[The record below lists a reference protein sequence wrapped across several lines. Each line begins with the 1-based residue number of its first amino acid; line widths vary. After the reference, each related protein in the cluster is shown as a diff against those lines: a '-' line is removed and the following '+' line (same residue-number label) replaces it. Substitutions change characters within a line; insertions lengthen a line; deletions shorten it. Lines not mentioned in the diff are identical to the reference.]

1 MKVTNKLF
9 DKKGNTL
16 KFKINNEM
24 QKASVS
30 DPIEVVYAHIEEVNE
45 NGMLIHEGSI
55 KTTRKRYPLQFQ
67 HRDFRIEDIV
77 GYIET
82 DATSNEKGELVGQM
96 YFYETPQ
103 GQHAKQLW
111 DDGVLDELSV
121 SYYILDYEII
131 DNLDETT
138 YMDVKDALLKEVSIL
153 SVGADRNTGAVDKDT
168 NEKNPEDDADDKSDD
183 KTTDDNQDD
192 KQDENK
198 DDVEPSNPVGDNSL
212 EDYRNK
218 LLNML
223 IEL

>member
-9 DKKGNTL
+9 DKKGNAL

-24 QKASVS
+24 QKVNVS
-30 DPIEVVYAHIEEVNE
+30 EPIEVVYAHIEEVNE

-121 SYYILDYEII
+121 SYYIVDYEII

-153 SVGADRNTGAVDKDT
+153 SVGADRNTGAVGKDT
-168 NEKNPEDDADDKSDD
+168 DEEEPEDDTDDTSEDNP
-183 KTTDDNQDD
+183 TDDNDD
-192 KQDENK
+192 KQDDDNK
-198 DDVEPSNPVGDNSL
+198 DDVEPSKPVGDNSL

-218 LLNML
+218 LLSML